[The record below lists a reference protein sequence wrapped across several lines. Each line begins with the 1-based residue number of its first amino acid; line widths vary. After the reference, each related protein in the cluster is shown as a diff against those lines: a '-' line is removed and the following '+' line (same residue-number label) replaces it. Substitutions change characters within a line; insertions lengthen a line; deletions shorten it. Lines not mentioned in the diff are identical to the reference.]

1 MACDSVPMSEE
12 SVVGQVAD
20 VAQEAARAVDRAV
33 PAEQGVTDREL
44 GRAGRRAAWAGPVFA
59 VLAAAMVPWTV
70 FLAITLPS
78 RQTAEHYD
86 LAWVGFDLALLA
98 MLAWTAW
105 TAFRRSPVLTVSAS
119 MTAMMLLVDAWFD
132 VVTAPSAKELALSL
146 PMALLVEVPL
156 AAVCIWLARNG
167 QRIAER
173 LVVIRLRRR
182 RRRHRG
188 G

>member
-1 MACDSVPMSEE
+1 MSEE
-12 SVVGQVAD
+12 SVVDQAAE
-20 VAQEAARAVDRAV
+20 VAQDAVRAVDRAV
-33 PAEQGVTDREL
+33 PAEEGVTDREL
-44 GRAGRRAAWAGPVFA
+44 GRAGRRAAWAGPVFT

-70 FLAITLPS
+70 FLAVTLPS
-78 RQTAEHYD
+78 KQTAAHYD

-98 MLAWTAW
+98 MLTWTAW
-105 TAFRRSPVLTVSAS
+105 SAFRRSPVLTVSAS

-132 VVTAPSAKELALSL
+132 VVTAPSLKELALSL

-156 AAVCIWLARNG
+156 AAVCLWLARNG

-182 RRRHRG
+182 RRAHAR
-188 G
+188 